1 MNIKKII
8 LYILCGLI
16 FLYGGEYLLKMIR
29 HKHKENFELSTSS
42 LSSSTSTSSLSTSS
56 LTGANI
62 STYAYLAPITESID
76 PPTDTSRI
84 TNDTLDAVIKIM
96 KSQNTEIDAIKD
108 TNNLSDQ
115 LKQFTTEKDG
125 QYYIKNKQFPID
137 SFVLGYIKYA
147 TETDEYKTNL
157 EKMKGSPMSKNIP
170 NLLDPIQTP
179 NRFMFVVLFVYFPWL
194 FKIKKRIT
202 DNWQY
207 PDTPSSP
214 SEQLFSKDGYDI
226 NGSGTVFKC
235 DNIGQNELFKFT
247 NIGKTDEKKEH
258 ILDYSILPAE
268 IPYFEFIDKEK
279 PCNPCW
285 LLGGPGNPPAP
296 RCQFKIA
303 SSSPPLFQA
312 LWGIQPT
319 SVESEKNT
327 STTSFSGFDSAT
339 ATRSGTTEPTEPTE
353 PTETKKENPAVTASD
368 QNKQVAQ
375 NDADAKKA
383 QLDVDSKKAEVDKQN
398 ADARKADAEATK
410 AENEANRKPWF

>member
-16 FLYGGEYLLKMIR
+16 FLYGGEYLLKTN
-29 HKHKENFELSTSS
+29 KENFEL
-42 LSSSTSTSSLSTSS
+42 STSSLSTSS

-62 STYAYLAPITESID
+62 STYAYLAPITESVD

-84 TNDTLDAVIKIM
+84 TNDTLDAVFKIM

-108 TNNLSDQ
+108 TTNLSDR
-115 LKQFTTEKDG
+115 LKQVTTEKEG

-137 SFVLGYIKYA
+137 PFVLGYIKYA
-147 TETDEYKTNL
+147 TATEEYKTIL
-157 EKMKGSPMSKNIP
+157 EELKDSPYYKMIP
-170 NLLDPIQTP
+170 NFLDPIQSP
-179 NRFMFVVLFVYFPWL
+179 NRLMFAALFVYFPWL

-214 SEQLFSKDGYDI
+214 SEQLFSKDGYVI
-226 NGSGTVFKC
+226 GSGNVFKC
-235 DNIGQNELFKFT
+235 DNLGHDQLFKFT
-247 NIGKTDEKKEH
+247 NFGKTDEKKEN

-268 IPYFEFIDKEK
+268 IPYFEFVDKDK

-285 LLGGPGNPPAP
+285 LLGGPGHHFSP
-296 RCQFKIA
+296 CQFKIA

-327 STTSFSGFDSAT
+327 STTSFSGFDNAT
-339 ATRSGTTEPTEPTE
+339 AT
-353 PTETKKENPAVTASD
+353 KKEDPAVTASA
-368 QNKQVAQ
+368 NNAEVAQ

-398 ADARKADAEATK
+398 ADAKKANADARKADAEATK